1 MAWNYA
7 EPRDATNTRAMP
19 CIFLQFTDK
28 LENGREKKAVAQV
41 FSKQAKLIDLLMLS
55 CLELMK
61 DKESRGTDCVDLDGN
76 QLSSRHFVVFPHP
89 TFYTPSYSVVDPD
102 GDGVIEGL
110 GNVWPKKCKLCVAHY
125 DEETGKEN

>member
-61 DKESRGTDCVDLDGN
+61 DKESRGTDCVDLDGKDPN
-76 QLSSRHFVVFPHP
+76 LICGPSRPSLSSYHFVVFSPRN
-89 TFYTPSYSVVDPD
+89 D
-102 GDGVIEGL
+102 
-110 GNVWPKKCKLCVAHY
+110 
-125 DEETGKEN
+125 

>member
-76 QLSSRHFVVFPHP
+76 QLSSRHFVVFSHA
-89 TFYTPSYSVVDPD
+89 TLYTVF
-102 GDGVIEGL
+102 IL
-110 GNVWPKKCKLCVAHY
+110 L
-125 DEETGKEN
+125 